1 MKFRHLQPVV
11 FIVLFFFIKAVNPV
25 FAQDNNARITEIKKM
40 FGEAIQL
47 ENSGDSTACKT
58 GAKTIYQG
66 FDDSSEKMPFKH
78 SCKVCTYSGGYKI
91 YTGDFNGYEWFSKSI
106 FYFKDDRLFFV
117 FSEGGAESCAWEYR
131 IYYDQKG
138 NVIKILE
145 KSNDCTG
152 EVPDKSQE
160 IKDPTEKKRILDEAN
175 NDFNAILEMLK

>member
-1 MKFRHLQPVV
+1 MNFGPKKALRVGMV
-11 FIVLFFFIKAVNPV
+11 FIFINAVFPV
-25 FAQDNNARITEIKKM
+25 FAQDNDARITEIRKM
-40 FGEAIQL
+40 YAEAIQL

-58 GAKTIYQG
+58 GTKTIYQG
-66 FDDSSEKMPFKH
+66 FDESSEKMPFKH
-78 SCKVCTYSGGYKI
+78 SCNLCDYPGGYKI
-91 YTGDFNGYEWFSKSI
+91 YTGDFNGYEWYNKTS
-106 FYFKDDRLFFV
+106 YYYKDEKLFFI
-117 FSEGGAESCAWEYR
+117 FSEGAAESCAWEYR

-138 NVIKILE
+138 NAIKILE